1 MVPDT
6 VCQTASR
13 QSRSQYR
20 CNGVIPYSQKSQ
32 EIRLKAACA
41 LSRAHIKSFVWGED
55 ALAFIHFVPVNLH
68 ALHLVVADHDLGLG
82 ANKIIESL
90 PYELFTGI
98 LGRDYVESIL
108 SDPNQPR
115 TFPNSVHLQLTTR
128 AAERS
133 VDDPE
138 MIVFHPQSQFFLDI
152 HDDSRS
158 LSLPPF
164 PENIR
169 FPTRTAFLDSIIATY
184 LDPPSGRV
192 HTRLMSTLRV
202 WMAYLFTYTLRN
214 TPAVLPT
221 GDLEPERGQVLQS
234 LKPENRPYFEAFA
247 RGELCKSREHMMLRK
262 EILEKLGKYE
272 EARRPLPVFPP
283 GNPAIMAKIRAD
295 RANALANQTRPY
307 SVSALRGAHSTIARF
322 IRLIR

>member
-1 MVPDT
+1 MLHLYD
-6 VCQTASR
+6 S
-13 QSRSQYR
+13 S
-20 CNGVIPYSQKSQ
+20 PYSQKSQ

-55 ALAFIHFVPVNLH
+55 ALAFIYFVPADLD
-68 ALHLVVADHDLGLG
+68 ALHLVVADHDLGL
-82 ANKIIESL
+82 ASTKIIESL
-90 PYELFTGI
+90 PYEVFTGI
-98 LGRDYVESIL
+98 LDQNYVEFVWF
-108 SDPNQPR
+108 DPNQPR
-115 TFPNSVHLQLTTR
+115 KFPNSVHLQLTTPV
-128 AAERS
+128 AERS

-138 MIVFHPQSQFFLDI
+138 MILIHPQSQFHLDI

-192 HTRLMSTLRV
+192 HTKLSSTLRV
-202 WMAYLFTYTLRN
+202 WMGYFFAYTLRK

-221 GDLEPERGQVLQS
+221 GDLEPERRQVLQS
-234 LKPENRPYFEAFA
+234 LRPENQPFFEAFA
-247 RGELCKSREHMMLRK
+247 RGELCKPREHMMHRK

-283 GNPAIMAKIRAD
+283 GNPGLRAKARAD

-307 SVSALRGAHSTIARF
+307 SVSALRGAHSTFARF